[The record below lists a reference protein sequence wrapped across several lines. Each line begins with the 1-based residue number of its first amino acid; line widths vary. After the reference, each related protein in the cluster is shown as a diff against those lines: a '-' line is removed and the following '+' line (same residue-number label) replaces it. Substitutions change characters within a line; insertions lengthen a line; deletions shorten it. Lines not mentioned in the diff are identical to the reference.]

1 MTRFSVDN
9 REKIVRGNG
18 LTDSDMFPMTINLA
32 ERGLRLEVRL
42 AETKDRY
49 TLKVNDKDYME
60 LSIFDQT
67 DLAGSNEVVKLVG
80 EAKKQFTEL

>member
-9 REKIVRGNG
+9 REEIVRGKG
-18 LTDSDMFPMTINLA
+18 LTDFDMFPMTINLA
-32 ERGLRLEVRL
+32 ERGLKLEVRL

-49 TLKVNDKDYME
+49 TLKVNDKDYKE
-60 LSIFDQT
+60 LSIFDQA
-67 DLAGSNEVVKLVG
+67 DLAGSDEVVKLVG